1 MIEPSRQIWNFAGE
15 FMELHDVLSELK
27 SEGKTVIVLEHRVFY
42 LADLLDRMIFL
53 EDGVIRN
60 DFNRQETLSLSDS
73 DFEATRTEGFQP

>member
-1 MIEPSRQIWNFAGE
+1 MKRSIF
-15 FMELHDVLSELK
+15 HDVLSELK

-73 DFEATRTEGFQP
+73 DLRQLELRDKFAEGSSNT